1 MNSCTIAVFG
11 ESVQHKSLPS
21 CRAVSSCMHN
31 IVVYLVHC
39 AHTCMCMYSI
49 HTRIY
54 ICVYIYNSIYIYAR
68 NARHLKFIVHVFI
81 LHAHIVYIC
90 GCAETYVQKSKM
102 PQVSFHRSRRVLPQL
117 PKLPKELHRLQASI
131 SCE

>member
-1 MNSCTIAVFG
+1 MSKQYTAVFG
-11 ESVQHKSLPS
+11 ESAQHKSLPS
-21 CRAVSSCMHN
+21 CCAVSSCMHN
-31 IVVYLVHC
+31 IVVYLVHS
-39 AHTCMCMYSI
+39 AHTHMHVYVC
-49 HTRIY
+49 IY
-54 ICVYIYNSIYIYAR
+54 AHIQLYIYAR
-68 NARHLKFIVHVFI
+68 NACHLKFIVHVFI

>member
-21 CRAVSSCMHN
+21 CRAVSSRMHN

-39 AHTCMCMYSI
+39 AHTHACVCIVYT
-49 HTRIY
+49 HAYIY
-54 ICVYIYNSIYIYAR
+54 ITLYIYIYAR

-81 LHAHIVYIC
+81 LHAHLVYIC